1 MTMSLQAAVLLLV
14 AAPLHALVVLPAQA
28 HATPRHAAFVGRP
41 AVAFVGCTALGRHA
55 GAQMNAASD
64 VVDSFLAATERGD
77 AEAAKAVCAED
88 LLYKTHS
95 ATTDSLADAAKR
107 LKTKVPKPKDVKLEL
122 HEESPGVFVRE
133 IVVKPVPFVTVGVR
147 QEFEV
152 RCTEPPEEEC
162 ELSRAEYTKT
172 SGGKD

>member
-1 MTMSLQAAVLLLV
+1 MKTALLILV
-14 AAPLHALVVLPAQA
+14 AAPL
-28 HATPRHAAFVGRP
+28 RSAAFRCVSLHS
-41 AVAFVGCTALGRHA
+41 AAFGPPVLRRYANV
-55 GAQMNAASD
+55 QMNAASD
-64 VVDSFLAATERGD
+64 VVDSFLSATESGD
-77 AEAAKAVCAED
+77 AEAAKAVCADD

-95 ATTDSLADAAKR
+95 ATTESLAAAEKR
-107 LKTKVPKPKDVKLEL
+107 LKTKVPKPKTVKQEL
-122 HEESPGVFVRE
+122 HEESPGIFVRE

-152 RCTEPPEEEC
+152 RCSEPPDEEC

>member
-1 MTMSLQAAVLLLV
+1 MTMMTALLLL
-14 AAPLHALVVLPAQA
+14 AAPLHA
-28 HATPRHAAFVGRP
+28 AFVGP
-41 AVAFVGCTALGRHA
+41 PVMGRYA
-55 GAQMNAASD
+55 RIQMNAASD
-64 VVDSFLAATERGD
+64 VVDSFLSATERGD

-95 ATTDSLADAAKR
+95 ATTETLAAAEKR
-107 LKTKVPKPKDVKLEL
+107 LKTKVPKPKDVKQEL

-152 RCTEPPEEEC
+152 RCTDPPEEEC

>member
-1 MTMSLQAAVLLLV
+1 MMTTMKTALLLM
-14 AAPLHALVVLPAQA
+14 AAPLHA
-28 HATPRHAAFVGRP
+28 AFVGP
-41 AVAFVGCTALGRHA
+41 PVMGRYA
-55 GAQMNAASD
+55 KVQMNAASD
-64 VVDSFLAATERGD
+64 VVDSFLSATERGD
-77 AEAAKAVCAED
+77 VEAAKAVCAED

-95 ATTDSLADAAKR
+95 ATTESLAAAEKR
-107 LKTKVPKPKDVKLEL
+107 LKTKVPAPKNVKQEL

-162 ELSRAEYTKT
+162 EISRAEYTKT

>member
-1 MTMSLQAAVLLLV
+1 MKTALVLLV
-14 AAPLHALVVLPAQA
+14 ATPL
-28 HATPRHAAFVGRP
+28 HAAFVGPPMLR
-41 AVAFVGCTALGRHA
+41 THA
-55 GAQMNAASD
+55 KVRMNAASD
-64 VVDSFLAATERGD
+64 VVDTFLAATERGD

-95 ATTDSLADAAKR
+95 ATTESLAAAEKR
-107 LKTKVPKPKDVKLEL
+107 LKTKVPKPKNVKEEL

>member
-1 MTMSLQAAVLLLV
+1 MKTTAHLLLV
-14 AAPLHALVVLPAQA
+14 AAPLHA
-28 HATPRHAAFVGRP
+28 AFVGSP
-41 AVAFVGCTALGRHA
+41 ALRRYANV
-55 GAQMNAASD
+55 QMNSASD
-64 VVDSFLAATERGD
+64 VVDSFLSATECGD

-88 LLYKTHS
+88 LLYKTHR
-95 ATTDSLADAAKR
+95 ATTESLAAAEKR
-107 LKTKVPKPKDVKLEL
+107 LKTKVPKPNTVNQEL

-133 IVVKPVPFVTVGVR
+133 ITVKPVPFVTVGVK

-162 ELSRAEYTKT
+162 ELVRAEYTKI

>member
-1 MTMSLQAAVLLLV
+1 MKATLILLV
-14 AAPLHALVVLPAQA
+14 AAPLHA
-28 HATPRHAAFVGRP
+28 AFVGPP
-41 AVAFVGCTALGRHA
+41 AMGRYA
-55 GAQMNAASD
+55 KLKMSAATD
-64 VVDSFLAATERGD
+64 VVDSFVAATERGD
-77 AEAAKAVCAED
+77 AAAATAVCAED

-95 ATTDSLADAAKR
+95 ATTDSLAAAAKR
-107 LKTKVPKPKDVKLEL
+107 LKTKVPKPKSVKTEL

-152 RCTEPPEEEC
+152 RCTDEEGVTVTDEEEADSC
-162 ELSRAEYTKT
+162 ELTRAEYTKT

>member
-1 MTMSLQAAVLLLV
+1 MTTTKIIAKIMVPLILV
-14 AAPLHALVVLPAQA
+14 AAPLHAALVGPPALR
-28 HATPRHAAFVGRP
+28 RHANVR
-41 AVAFVGCTALGRHA
+41 
-55 GAQMNAASD
+55 MNAGSD
-64 VVDSFLAATERGD
+64 AVDSFLSATERGD
-77 AEAAKAVCAED
+77 AEAAKAVCADD

-95 ATTDSLADAAKR
+95 ATTESLAAAEKR
-107 LKTKVPKPKDVKLEL
+107 LKTKVPKPKSVKQEL

-162 ELSRAEYTKT
+162 EISRAEYTKT

>member
-1 MTMSLQAAVLLLV
+1 MTPTKTVLLLLA
-14 AAPLHALVVLPAQA
+14 AAPLDAALVAPPALRRHTNPPA
-28 HATPRHAAFVGRP
+28 LRRHANVR
-41 AVAFVGCTALGRHA
+41 
-55 GAQMNAASD
+55 MNAGSD
-64 VVDSFLAATERGD
+64 AVDSFLSATERGD
-77 AEAAKAVCAED
+77 AEAAKAVCADD

-95 ATTDSLADAAKR
+95 ATTESLAAAEKR
-107 LKTKVPKPKDVKLEL
+107 LKTKVPKPKSVKQEL

-162 ELSRAEYTKT
+162 EISRAEYTKT

>member
-1 MTMSLQAAVLLLV
+1 MTMKTALLLFV
-14 AAPLHALVVLPAQA
+14 AAPLHAAAFRCMPL
-28 HATPRHAAFVGRP
+28 HATAFGPP
-41 AVAFVGCTALGRHA
+41 ALRRYANV
-55 GAQMNAASD
+55 QMNAASD
-64 VVDSFLAATERGD
+64 VVDSFLSATERGD
-77 AEAAKAVCAED
+77 AEAAKAVCAKD

-95 ATTDSLADAAKR
+95 AVTESLAEAEKR
-107 LKTKVPKPKDVKLEL
+107 LKTKVPAPKTVKQEL

-152 RCTEPPEEEC
+152 RCTEPPDEEC